1 MSSIS
6 PPNSPS
12 QVDEHTVQKGD
23 ATPVVTRGAVLF
35 DNSGICM
42 NLFSSSDEG
51 NDLIRDVDY
60 TSSSSS
66 SGIVSSS
73 TVGKEYFDDDVINL
87 GECSNTDRIL
97 GPTNTDCLAYR
108 RPWATPPTAL
118 SESSKLQI
126 GGIVFEMTV

>member
-6 PPNSPS
+6 PPHSPS
-12 QVDEHTVQKGD
+12 QADEQTLQKGD
-23 ATPVVTRGAVLF
+23 DTPVVTRGAVVF
-35 DNSGICM
+35 DNSRICM
-42 NLFSSSDEG
+42 NLFSSLYEG

-73 TVGKEYFDDDVINL
+73 TVGKEYLDDDGSNL
-87 GECSNTDRIL
+87 GECSNIDRTVC
-97 GPTNTDCLAYR
+97 PANTDCLAYR

-126 GGIVFEMTV
+126 GGIVYK